1 MRRWGGSFRGRR
13 RGHGR
18 LWTQEKVWG
27 GAEGEKSLGGVVETE
42 DCVLWVLVGG

>member
-1 MRRWGGSFRGRR
+1 MKKEREWWIVDPR
-13 RGHGR
+13 
-18 LWTQEKVWG
+18 KVLG